1 MVPFPGAASAA
12 TQRSVPIAASTIG
25 TGTEGAPG
33 QDARKAGPMPTRL
46 AATILLIVALVAACA
61 APAGESTPGAA
72 EPTAEPTPAVTAE
85 PTPAV
90 TAESMPAASET
101 AGELALPEDVT
112 LTSIADFEPV
122 TGVAHFN
129 QLTDDAFNISI
140 DVESGE
146 ATTRTDFNALLLA
159 GTCASQTEP
168 ADFDGAL
175 KVQSFEGAET
185 GGGTA
190 LLLSGDELD
199 GVLGAPHSILVTDGP
214 GLNNL
219 ACGEI
224 EG

>member
-1 MVPFPGAASAA
+1 
-12 TQRSVPIAASTIG
+12 
-25 TGTEGAPG
+25 
-33 QDARKAGPMPTRL
+33 
-46 AATILLIVALVAACA
+46 
-61 APAGESTPGAA
+61 
-72 EPTAEPTPAVTAE
+72 
-85 PTPAV
+85 
-90 TAESMPAASET
+90 MPAASET

-190 LLLSGDELD
+190 LLLSGDELE
-199 GVLGAPHSILVTDGP
+199 GVLGAPHSILITDGP